1 MMTLLDKSWRLFVY
15 ALRDLEE
22 VVRLAVCHVR
32 GHQEPQLLVEENT
45 YLRLVCPRC
54 GREL

>member
-1 MMTLLDKSWRLFVY
+1 MTLLDKSWRLFVY